1 MQNRTYTMYNAAGI
15 CGFVMHS
22 WTALD
27 ISICIKTIATRFS
40 MGWKIGSRYIS
51 KMNSNFSRKVN
62 YSKSF
67 DWLANIY
74 LSSKMHTH
82 PSIGID
88 TDIPLECLLFAF
100 EKSDKQSSANR
111 LNRIILNW
119 RTFCKSTNS
128 VYIDCVLKAKALNVA
143 IYLYRRTKEQQLIPS
158 ILMNQ
163 PTYFNEWQIKLFA
176 QLLVDHTKMSVTT
189 KRMLVGEKCFHSNP

>member
-1 MQNRTYTMYNAAGI
+1 MRDFQTTKLLFHTPNFNAKPHIYNVQCTLYVCRMYYAAGI

-51 KMNSNFSRKVN
+51 KMNSNFSRKIN

-82 PSIGID
+82 THTSIGID

-128 VYIDCVLKAKALNVA
+128 VYRLCA
-143 IYLYRRTKEQQLIPS
+143 
-158 ILMNQ
+158 
-163 PTYFNEWQIKLFA
+163 
-176 QLLVDHTKMSVTT
+176 
-189 KRMLVGEKCFHSNP
+189 